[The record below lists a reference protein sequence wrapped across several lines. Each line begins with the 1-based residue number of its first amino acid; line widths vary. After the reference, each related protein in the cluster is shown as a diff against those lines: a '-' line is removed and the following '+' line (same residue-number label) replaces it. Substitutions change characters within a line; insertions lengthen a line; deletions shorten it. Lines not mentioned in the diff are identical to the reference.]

1 MGPKHKT
8 PKKNLTSRRASQLGQ
23 LQWSSDGEMNLG
35 LVLSCGLKSP
45 RFFMPFV
52 QTSDWDLELLGCRNI
67 RPQYSNYEGSLSP
80 KHIDPKALSA
90 LKP

>member
-1 MGPKHKT
+1 
-8 PKKNLTSRRASQLGQ
+8 
-23 LQWSSDGEMNLG
+23 
-35 LVLSCGLKSP
+35 
-45 RFFMPFV
+45 MPFV